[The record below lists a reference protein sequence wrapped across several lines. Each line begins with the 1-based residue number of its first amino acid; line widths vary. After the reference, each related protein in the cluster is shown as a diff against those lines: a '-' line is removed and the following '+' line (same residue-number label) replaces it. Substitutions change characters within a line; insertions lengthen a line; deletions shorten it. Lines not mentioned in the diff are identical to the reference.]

1 MAIWAI
7 TGGIACGKS
16 AVSAAFE
23 RRGVTCYSA
32 DKDARDVL
40 QDPVVDQ
47 AVRDAFPDALD
58 DAGQLDRAILGQLIY
73 ADSSRR
79 TVLGQIMHPAIRAR
93 MRARIEQ
100 NKRCETSLLEC
111 YEVPLLFEGGLE
123 AWFDGTICVTC
134 SPEIQ
139 RGRLI
144 ERHRERYNT
153 TLSSEEVDQILASQL
168 PVAVKAD
175 KADIVIDNSGSTDDL
190 ETKVSSL
197 METLIAKAKP

>member
-16 AVSAAFE
+16 AVIAAFE
-23 RRGVTCYSA
+23 RRGVNCYSA
-32 DKDARDVL
+32 DRDAREVL
-40 QDPVVDQ
+40 EDPAVDQ

-58 DAGQLDRAILGQLIY
+58 DACQLDRAILGQLIY

-79 TVLGQIMHPAIRAR
+79 TALGQIMHPAIRAR
-93 MRARIEQ
+93 MKARIEQ
-100 NKRCETSLLEC
+100 NQRYETEQLEL

-134 SPEIQ
+134 SPDIQ
-139 RGRLI
+139 RNRLI

-153 TLSSEEVDQILASQL
+153 LLSTEEVDQILASQL
-168 PVAVKAD
+168 PVAVKAA

-190 ETKVSSL
+190 ESKVESV
-197 METLIAKAKP
+197 METMLSKVRP

>member
-16 AVSAAFE
+16 AVIAAFE

-40 QDPVVDQ
+40 KDPDVDQ
-47 AVRDAFPDALD
+47 AVRDAFPDALND
-58 DAGQLDRAILGQLIY
+58 SGQLDRAILGQLIY

-79 TVLGQIMHPAIRAR
+79 TALGQIMHPAIRAR
-93 MRARIEQ
+93 MKARIEQ
-100 NKRCETSLLEC
+100 NKRYENVLLEL

-134 SPEIQ
+134 SPDIQ
-139 RGRLI
+139 RRRLI
-144 ERHRERYNT
+144 ERHRDRYNT
-153 TLSSEEVDQILASQL
+153 TLSNEEVDQILASQL
-168 PVAVKAD
+168 PVLVKAD
-175 KADIVIDNSGSTDDL
+175 RADIVIDNSGSSDDL
-190 ETKVSSL
+190 ETNVDSV
-197 METLIAKAKP
+197 METLIAKAMP